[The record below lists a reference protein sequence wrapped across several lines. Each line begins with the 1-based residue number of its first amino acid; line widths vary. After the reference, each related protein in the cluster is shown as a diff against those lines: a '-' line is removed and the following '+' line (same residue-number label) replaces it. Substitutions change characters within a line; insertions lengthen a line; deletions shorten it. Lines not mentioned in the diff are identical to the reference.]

1 MDNVRQSNTSIFYI
15 HKKKGENWKMEQ
27 TITVRI
33 SQEDKELLEKLSR
46 DTGLTISQL
55 IRKGIKEVSK
65 TINEESQSSIEISK
79 Y

>member
-1 MDNVRQSNTSIFYI
+1 M
-15 HKKKGENWKMEQ
+15 KKGGIAYMEQ

-33 SQEDKELLEKLSR
+33 SQEDKQLLEKLSR

-65 TINEESQSSIEISK
+65 TIEQENQSPLEISQ

>member
-1 MDNVRQSNTSIFYI
+1 
-15 HKKKGENWKMEQ
+15 MEQ

-55 IRKGIKEVSK
+55 IRKGIKEISK
-65 TINEESQSSIEISK
+65 IITEEKQSSIEISK

>member
-1 MDNVRQSNTSIFYI
+1 
-15 HKKKGENWKMEQ
+15 MEQ

-33 SQEDKELLEKLSR
+33 SQEDKQLLEKLSR

-65 TINEESQSSIEISK
+65 TIEQENQSPLEISQ